1 MNVTDTIK
9 TPTITVP
16 ANDEI
21 STEFT
26 EKEEDPVVLGLHRG
40 AIDQTTITTQPP
52 CTVMT
57 QVTAILYDMG
67 LEIQKESA
75 FKYRCVRA
83 KKGSEE
89 LGDSQSFGPT
99 RSDDNMLSPE
109 FSPIVSSQLNTEHVI
124 LIPYS
129 RPRTSSPQS
138 ALPRKKGYLPYTAHL
153 QKTLW
158 TKFASRLS

>member
-1 MNVTDTIK
+1 VKVPWSINFLVDFIALMQVTDTIQ
-9 TPTITVP
+9 TLAITAP
-16 ANDEI
+16 ASDEMC
-21 STEFT
+21 TEST

-89 LGDSQSFGPT
+89 LGNSQSLGFT
-99 RSDDNMLSPE
+99 RSDDNMLSPD
-109 FSPIVSSQLNTEHVI
+109 FSPIVSS
-124 LIPYS
+124 
-129 RPRTSSPQS
+129 
-138 ALPRKKGYLPYTAHL
+138 
-153 QKTLW
+153 
-158 TKFASRLS
+158 